1 MASDPTDFTE
11 FSEILARHAQ
21 EEARAQAGGGR
32 ARQERQ
38 RRLGRMTARE
48 RVQALLDEGSALVEI
63 GHHTRHAHAAMDP
76 RLAASQPPGDGI
88 ICGVG
93 QIDGRSVAV
102 CAHDPT
108 VHQGAVGEAG
118 ARKLC
123 RLLELARAQALPLI
137 TLADSEGARIAEGV
151 HAIAAWTE
159 VMRLT
164 TLHRQRAPHLTVAL
178 GLCVGATAYDAAL
191 GDWVGMVEDQSFMC
205 VTGPSVTQAVTGE
218 AIELSA
224 LGGAAMHAEV
234 TGCSHATLPSEHEAL
249 AWARRVLAY
258 TSQPTLPASDDPQ
271 RACEE
276 VLERF
281 PANARRAYN
290 ARKVL
295 RPILDEGSW
304 LELSRAYAP
313 SVLTGLARLGG
324 RSVAVVASQPQ
335 ARMGCLDIDASRK
348 IEPLLRYAQ
357 THRLPVLTFVD
368 TSGFMPGLAQE
379 RGGVLREGARLLRAY
394 AELDVPTIS
403 VTLRKSYGGANVL
416 ASASQLR
423 LAWPTAE
430 IAPMGAEGAARV
442 AFGPPR
448 EDGADEADRAAFRES
463 WRQAHGD
470 AWLAAERGFF
480 DEVIHPAQT
489 RAALWRA
496 LVALGGLT

>member
-1 MASDPTDFTE
+1 MQAFV
-11 FSEILARHAQ
+11 ARLEQ
-21 EEARAQAGGGR
+21 EAARVEAGGGR

-48 RVQALLDEGSALVEI
+48 RVAALLDADSPLVEI
-63 GHHTRHAHAAMDP
+63 GRHTRHAHAAMDP
-76 RLAASQPPGDGI
+76 RLAASQPPGDGV

-93 QIDGRSVAV
+93 QLDGRAVAV

-123 RLLELARAQALPLI
+123 RLLELAEAQRMPVI

-151 HAIAAWTE
+151 HAISAWTE

-164 TLHRQRAPHLTVAL
+164 TRHRLRAPHLTVVL

-218 AIELSA
+218 AIELAA
-224 LGGAAMHAEV
+224 LGGAAMHAAT
-234 TGCSHATLPSEHEAL
+234 TGCSHATLPDEHEAL
-249 AWARRVLAY
+249 LWARRVLAY
-258 TSQPTLPASDDPQ
+258 TSRPLVRAEDDPW
-271 RACEE
+271 RACDE
-276 VLERF
+276 VLAHF
-281 PANARRAYN
+281 PDNPRRAYN

-295 RPILDEGSW
+295 RPILDEGLW
-304 LELSRAYAP
+304 LELSREYAP

-324 RSVAVVASQPQ
+324 RSVAVVASQPG

-348 IEPLLRYAQ
+348 IEPLLRYAN
-357 THRLPVLTFVD
+357 THRLPVITLVD
-368 TSGFMPGLAQE
+368 TSGFMPGLEQE

-423 LAWPTAE
+423 LAWPGAE
-430 IAPMGAEGAARV
+430 IAPMGEEGAARV

-448 EDGADEADRAAFRES
+448 EDGADEEARAAFRAS
-463 WRQAHGD
+463 WRQTHGD

-489 RAALWRA
+489 RASLWRA
-496 LVALGGLT
+496 LLALGGAQHEGHTPCASI